1 MLRKTT
7 LMAGLATLFISTPVQ
22 ADEHKITVLPDAYF
36 PETTYVP
43 AGDTIVFVNETDG
56 VLTVTALDQTWE
68 TEEFGIDQTE
78 SLAITAEM
86 AKSFS
91 MMTLPT
97 KMVAPPSRV
106 SATLAQHLWI
116 RHLQLRLNHFTP
128 HPSHANMT

>member
-43 AGDTIVFVNETDG
+43 AGDAIVFVNETDG
-56 VLTVTALDQTWE
+56 VLTVIELDQTWE

-86 AKSFS
+86 AKSFFHDDLANEDGGTTIKGFINFGAAPLDQAS
-91 MMTLPT
+91 SAAAEET
-97 KMVAPPSRV
+97 VAE
-106 SATLAQHLWI
+106 
-116 RHLQLRLNHFTP
+116 
-128 HPSHANMT
+128 